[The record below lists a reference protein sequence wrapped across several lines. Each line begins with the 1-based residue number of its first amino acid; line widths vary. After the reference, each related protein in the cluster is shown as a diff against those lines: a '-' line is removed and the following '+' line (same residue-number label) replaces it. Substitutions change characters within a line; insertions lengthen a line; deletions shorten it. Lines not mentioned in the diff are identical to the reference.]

1 MFSRVSV
8 VRPFRSPRRDPPT
21 LHERAMEHLR
31 FIRETME
38 RASSFTAVPGWGLV
52 LVGLTALPVSLFA
65 GQLSRRESRL
75 ALWLA
80 EAIVA
85 LLVAGW
91 AMDRK
96 ARRLGVPML
105 SGPGQKFALGF
116 APPLLAGAVLTAV
129 LYRGGLE
136 ALLPGTW
143 LLLYGVAVLAG
154 GTFSAPVVPFMGAW
168 FMALGVGAFVSPA
181 EWGNWFL
188 AAGFGGLHILFGLVI
203 ARRYGG

>member
-1 MFSRVSV
+1 
-8 VRPFRSPRRDPPT
+8 
-21 LHERAMEHLR
+21 MEHLR

-52 LVGLTALPVSLFA
+52 LVGLTALPVSLA
-65 GQLSRRESRL
+65 SGWISSRESRL

-80 EAIVA
+80 EAVVA

-116 APPLLAGAVLTAV
+116 APPLAAGAVLTAV
-129 LYRGGLE
+129 LYRAGLE
-136 ALLPGTW
+136 GLLPGTW

-154 GTFSAPVVPFMGAW
+154 GTFSAPAVPLMGALFMG
-168 FMALGVGAFVSPA
+168 LGAGAFLGPPA
-181 EWGNWFL
+181 WGNFFL
-188 AAGFGGLHILFGLVI
+188 AAGFGGLHIAFGFLI
-203 ARRYGG
+203 ARKYGG

>member
-1 MFSRVSV
+1 MSV
-8 VRPFRSPRRDPPT
+8 VRPFRPRRHEPPT

-52 LVGLTALPVSLFA
+52 LVGLTALPVSL
-65 GQLSRRESRL
+65 LSGWLASRESRL

-80 EAIVA
+80 EAVVA

-116 APPLLAGAVLTAV
+116 APPLAAGAVLTAV
-129 LYRGGLE
+129 LYRAGLE
-136 ALLPGTW
+136 GLLPGTW

-154 GTFSAPVVPFMGAW
+154 GTFSAPAVPLMGALFMG
-168 FMALGVGAFVSPA
+168 LGAAAFLGPPA
-181 EWGNWFL
+181 WGNLFL
-188 AAGFGGLHILFGLVI
+188 AAGFGGLHIGFGILI